1 MKASYPVI
9 LTPVGRGYVVFVP
22 NLNINTEGGTL
33 AEALDMARDAISIW
47 GITEQDAGRTIPEAS
62 DTMPTAVGGQIV
74 RRVEV
79 DFEAY
84 RRGATAYPA
93 CFYKE
98 NDGYSV
104 IFPDLNYLATQGDNF
119 GDAMQMVLECL
130 VGYLR
135 AAQRDGDAIPV
146 PSDLAD
152 VDPVAVSKELDP
164 ALPIGKASVHLVSVD
179 IRRG

>member
-1 MKASYPVI
+1 MRPLHMPGGVCRGFSHSRDGGN
-9 LTPVGRGYVVFVP
+9 VGRSDRV
-22 NLNINTEGGTL
+22 
-33 AEALDMARDAISIW
+33 R
-47 GITEQDAGRTIPEAS
+47 AGRTIPEAS

>member
-1 MKASYPVI
+1 MI
-9 LTPVGRGYVVFVP
+9 LTPAGRGYVVFVP

-104 IFPDLNYLATQGDNF
+104 IFPDLNYLTT
-119 GDAMQMVLECL
+119 
-130 VGYLR
+130 
-135 AAQRDGDAIPV
+135 
-146 PSDLAD
+146 
-152 VDPVAVSKELDP
+152 
-164 ALPIGKASVHLVSVD
+164 
-179 IRRG
+179 

>member
-9 LTPVGRGYVVFVP
+9 LTPAGRGYVVFVP

-119 GDAMQMVLECL
+119 GDSGAGNSGPLGQVCNAHILP
-130 VGYLR
+130 GHF
-135 AAQRDGDAIPV
+135 
-146 PSDLAD
+146 SDQFYT
-152 VDPVAVSKELDP
+152 VDSHTIK
-164 ALPIGKASVHLVSVD
+164 LPFIFICFILT
-179 IRRG
+179 

>member
-9 LTPVGRGYVVFVP
+9 LTPAGRGYVVFVP

-79 DFEAY
+79 
-84 RRGATAYPA
+84 
-93 CFYKE
+93 
-98 NDGYSV
+98 
-104 IFPDLNYLATQGDNF
+104 
-119 GDAMQMVLECL
+119 ECL
-130 VGYLR
+130 ASYLYT
-135 AAQRDGDAIPV
+135 AQRDGDAIPV

>member
-1 MKASYPVI
+1 MLS
-9 LTPVGRGYVVFVP
+9 
-22 NLNINTEGGTL
+22 
-33 AEALDMARDAISIW
+33 M
-47 GITEQDAGRTIPEAS
+47 
-62 DTMPTAVGGQIV
+62 
-74 RRVEV
+74 
-79 DFEAY
+79 
-84 RRGATAYPA
+84 YPA

-104 IFPDLNYLATQGDNF
+104 IFPDLNYLATQGDSF
-119 GDAMQMVLECL
+119 EDAMQMAVECL
-130 VGYLR
+130 ASYLYT
-135 AAQRDGDAIPV
+135 AQRDGDAIPV

>member
-9 LTPVGRGYVVFVP
+9 LTPAGRGYVVFVP

-62 DTMPTAVGGQIV
+62 DTMPTAADGQIV
-74 RRVEV
+74 QRVDV

-84 RRGATAYPA
+84 RRETTTYPA

-104 IFPDLNYLATQGDNF
+104 IFPDLNYLATQG
-119 GDAMQMVLECL
+119 GQLRG
-130 VGYLR
+130 GYANGCGMPCGLS
-135 AAQRDGDAIPV
+135 ACCTAG
-146 PSDLAD
+146 
-152 VDPVAVSKELDP
+152 
-164 ALPIGKASVHLVSVD
+164 
-179 IRRG
+179 RGCNPRTV